1 MTIKNILQEK
11 NIDINI
17 KKEILSALLNV
28 DKSYLILNEDKKL
41 SKQVLIKYKKLIK
54 KYENNKP
61 IQYILKNANF
71 YGYDFI
77 VNKNVLIPRP
87 ETEMLVKELIEYI
100 KKYLKKDIKVLDV
113 GTGSGNIAITMKK
126 MNENFSITAS
136 DISKK
141 ALVVAQKNAK
151 KHNVNITFIKSNML
165 KSIKGKYNVLVSN
178 PPYIPYDSVNVEEI
192 VKNNEPNIALYAK
205 NNGLY
210 YYEEILKNAH
220 FILDEDNIIALETG
234 ENQHEEIIKIAKKY
248 YPEAKI
254 YAKKDFNDFERY
266 IYIINIKEHL

>member
-1 MTIKNILQEK
+1 M
-11 NIDINI
+11 
-17 KKEILSALLNV
+17 
-28 DKSYLILNEDKKL
+28 
-41 SKQVLIKYKKLIK
+41 
-54 KYENNKP
+54 
-61 IQYILKNANF
+61 
-71 YGYDFI
+71 
-77 VNKNVLIPRP
+77 
-87 ETEMLVKELIEYI
+87 KELIPGTCSLVTAEEQTSL
-100 KKYLKKDIKVLDV
+100 YL
-113 GTGSGNIAITMKK
+113 
-126 MNENFSITAS
+126 
-136 DISKK
+136 
-141 ALVVAQKNAK
+141 
-151 KHNVNITFIKSNML
+151 TFIKSNML